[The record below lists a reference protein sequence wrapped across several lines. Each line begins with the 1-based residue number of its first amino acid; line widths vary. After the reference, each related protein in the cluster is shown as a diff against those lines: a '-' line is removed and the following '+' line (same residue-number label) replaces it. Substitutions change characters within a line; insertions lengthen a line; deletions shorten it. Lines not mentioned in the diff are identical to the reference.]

1 MTFAVGWL
9 PARNS
14 GSYFTSHWILTSILC
29 GTSNYHPHFAKKSNE
44 RVGRTQLMMAPQLV
58 HHTER
63 ATVTAAPLLPGN
75 MVVLFPGPEW
85 QGMVG
90 VGNPATLVWVGLSWL
105 QWNTQGKILMKQ
117 RGLPSFISEVPNSKS
132 GIHTDTKAKANHWS
146 THDDSALWPKRCPE
160 GPTF

>member
-1 MTFAVGWL
+1 
-9 PARNS
+9 
-14 GSYFTSHWILTSILC
+14 
-29 GTSNYHPHFAKKSNE
+29 
-44 RVGRTQLMMAPQLV
+44 MMAPQLV

-90 VGNPATLVWVGLSWL
+90 VGNPATLVWVGFSLL
-105 QWNTQGKILMKQ
+105 QRNTQGKILMKQ

-132 GIHTDTKAKANHWS
+132 GIHTDTKAKAN
-146 THDDSALWPKRCPE
+146 P
-160 GPTF
+160 